1 MFQSIGE
8 LIRDYWKTIISL
20 SSTRFFSDYQTKTRY
35 EIDFPLK
42 INVFNIIALCLMTSL
57 ATAIFSISC
66 IFNIRRRG
74 EMLSLHGIAL
84 LTIAASSLAL
94 LVAATQSSVIYF
106 RFNDQDAVYNLLVD
120 LFLATNLL
128 AGLILLRVKLN
139 ME

>member
-1 MFQSIGE
+1 MFQSIGV
-8 LIRDYWKTIISL
+8 LIRDYWKTITSL
-20 SSTRFFSDYQTKTRY
+20 SSTRFFSDHQTKTGY
-35 EIDFPLK
+35 ETDFPLK

-66 IFNIRRRG
+66 ICNIRRRG

-84 LTIAASSLAL
+84 LTIAVSSLAL
-94 LVAATQSSVIYF
+94 LYAAIQSSVIYF
-106 RFNDQDAVYNLLVD
+106 RFNDQDAVYYLLVD

-128 AGLILLRVKLN
+128 AGLILLRVKFN